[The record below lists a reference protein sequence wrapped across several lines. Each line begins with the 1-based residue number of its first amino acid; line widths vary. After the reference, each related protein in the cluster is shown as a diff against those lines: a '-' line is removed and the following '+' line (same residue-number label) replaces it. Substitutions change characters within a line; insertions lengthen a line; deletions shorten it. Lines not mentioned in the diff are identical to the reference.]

1 MFQVGHQVLYG
12 MHGVCTIIDVEE
24 RVIDHKIK
32 QYFVLEP
39 TELQGT
45 RFYVPTRNQVALS
58 KMRSIITW
66 EELNSLLSSDE
77 VQRDAW
83 IPDENQRK
91 QYYRDMMTSGDRAA
105 LVRMVHTLHRRKH
118 SQSAAGRKLH
128 LCDETFLRDA
138 EKLLGSEFALV
149 LDLPREQVDAYVR
162 TILKDE
168 SE

>member
-1 MFQVGHQVLYG
+1 MFQVGNQVLYG

-24 RVIDHKIK
+24 RVIDHKKI

-39 TELQGT
+39 TEQQGT
-45 RFYVPTRNQVALS
+45 RYYVPTRNQAALS
-58 KMRSIITW
+58 KLQSIITW

-91 QYYRDMMTSGDRAA
+91 QYYRDMITSCDRVA
-105 LVRMVHTLHRRKH
+105 LVRMVHTLHRRKQI
-118 SQSAAGRKLH
+118 QSAAGRKLH

-149 LDLPREQVDAYVR
+149 LDLPREQVGSYVR

-168 SE
+168 S

>member
-1 MFQVGHQVLYG
+1 MFQVGNQVLYG
-12 MHGVCTIIDVEE
+12 MHGVCTITDVEE
-24 RVIDHKIK
+24 RVVDHKKI

-39 TELQGT
+39 TDQQET
-45 RFYVPTRNQVALS
+45 RFYVPIRNQAAVS
-58 KMRSIITW
+58 KLRSVMTK
-66 EELNSLLSSDE
+66 EDVNRLLSSDE
-77 VQRDAW
+77 VQQDAW

-91 QYYRDMMTSGDRAA
+91 QCYHDLITSCDRAA

-118 SQSAAGRKLH
+118 IQSAAGRKLH

-149 LDLPREQVDAYVR
+149 LNLPREQVDAYVR